1 MSACAPRPH
10 SDSESAT
17 EPATDRITE
26 RRLAIDALDRAIVN
40 LAARINASTYELLVL
55 IREFDERG
63 GWLKWGLN
71 SCSQWLHW
79 RCDLSPGAARE
90 RVRVAHALKQL
101 PGIALEFS
109 KGRLSYS
116 KVRALTR
123 VATPVNEGLLLD
135 FALTTTAMRVEE
147 RCRQMRNTHAG
158 AQALANRIHAARGLR
173 VWRDPEHGTVTL
185 SVELAP
191 EAGELVCQA
200 LDKAV
205 EAEAQQGPEFE
216 ELSWSAQQ
224 ADALV
229 AMAKRY
235 LSAGAAEQTCS
246 AERYQVVVHIDE
258 TALAGGEGRS
268 DLPVASVRRL
278 SCDAGVVTMT
288 DGIDGEPLNVGRR
301 QRTVPAALRRA
312 LWARDAGCSFPGCSH
327 TRWVDAHHIRHW
339 ADGGETSLGNT
350 MLLCS
355 AHHRLVHEGGYQIRR
370 DDRGRWYFQRPDG
383 RAVPA
388 YGYQP
393 EDRVDDAGD
402 AGTDDVDDPF
412 AAGVPAGTPGTPD
425 GLLGLKDHGEAAGP
439 CEVGH

>member
-1 MSACAPRPH
+1 MSASAPLPH
-10 SDSESAT
+10 PNSESAIDSAAD
-17 EPATDRITE
+17 PISE

-55 IREFDERG
+55 IREFDERA
-63 GWLKWGLN
+63 GWLKWGLH

-90 RVRVAHALKQL
+90 RVRVAHALKAL

-135 FALTTTAMRVEE
+135 FALQSTAMRVEE
-147 RCRQMRNTHAG
+147 RCRQMRNSHAD

-185 SVELAP
+185 SVELSP

-205 EAEAQQGPEFE
+205 EAQAQPGPEFE
-216 ELSWSAQQ
+216 AVSWSAQQ

-235 LSAGAAEQTCS
+235 LSAGAGESGGS

-268 DLPVASVRRL
+268 DLPVESVKRL
-278 SCDAGVVTMT
+278 ACDASVVTMS
-288 DGIDGEPLNVGRR
+288 DAVDGEPLNVGRR

-312 LWARDAGCSFPGCSH
+312 LWARDKGCSFPGCSH
-327 TRWVDAHHIRHW
+327 RRWVDAHHIRHW
-339 ADGGETSLGNT
+339 ADGGETSLANT

-355 AHHRLVHEGGYQIRR
+355 AHHRLVHEGGYVIRR

-388 YGYQP
+388 YGYRP
-393 EDRVDDAGD
+393 EDMVDEAGEK
-402 AGTDDVDDPF
+402 GIDDGEDHF
-412 AAGVPAGTPGTPD
+412 AAGVPAGTPGSGHAFP
-425 GLLGLKDHGEAAGP
+425 GLKEHGEAAGP
-439 CEVGH
+439 CEAAH